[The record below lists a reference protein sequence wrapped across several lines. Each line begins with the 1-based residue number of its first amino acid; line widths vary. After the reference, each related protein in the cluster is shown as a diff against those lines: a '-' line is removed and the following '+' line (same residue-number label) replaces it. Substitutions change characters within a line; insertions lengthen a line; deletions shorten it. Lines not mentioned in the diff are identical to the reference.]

1 MARARNIKPG
11 FFLNDDL
18 AELEPLARLL
28 FIGLWCVADREGRL
42 EYRPKKI
49 KAAVLPYDDCD
60 IESLIQ
66 ELCKYEFITVYTVDN
81 IEYIQVV
88 NFKKHQNPHLKEKG
102 STIPPPPST
111 GKAPCKHSASN
122 GASTGNGCGDSGKE
136 AISKIEKYSNGNG
149 LNEHHASTVP
159 APEMHTTSRADSG
172 FLIPD
177 SGLLI
182 PDSFNPESDTDISSD
197 AAFYDEDFKRV
208 VQAFDQNIHPITPM
222 EGEKLS
228 IWMKDVEADVIIAA
242 IEEAVT
248 YNKRSYGYINA
259 VLNNWHKNNITTI
272 NGVKA
277 YLRDRRDKQNGS
289 DNSNTF
295 ENDQYA
301 DVKSI
306 KFGS

>member
-66 ELCKYEFITVYTVDN
+66 ELCKYEFITVYVVDN
-81 IEYIQVV
+81 TEYIQVV

-102 STIPPPPST
+102 SVIPPPPST
-111 GKAPCKHSASN
+111 MQASREHRAN
-122 GASTGNGCGDSGKE
+122 TGNGNGNSNEKVNDE
-136 AISKIEKYSNGNG
+136 IEKHSNSNG
-149 LNEHHASTVP
+149 LNKHHASTVQT
-159 APEMHTTSRADSG
+159 PEMHTTSRADSG
-172 FLIPD
+172 FRIPD
-177 SGLLI
+177 SGFLI
-182 PDSFNPESDTDISSD
+182 PDSFKPESDTESSAD
-197 AAFYDEDFKRV
+197 AFYDEGFKRV
-208 VQAFDQNIHPITPM
+208 VQAFDKNIHPIAPM

-228 IWMKDVEADVIIAA
+228 NWMKDVQADVIIAA

-259 VLNNWHKNNITTI
+259 VLNNWYKNNITTI
-272 NGVKA
+272 DGVRA
-277 YLRDRRDKQNGS
+277 YLRDRRDKQNGNN
-289 DNSNTF
+289 NSGDDAD
-295 ENDQYA
+295 DQYSNPA
-301 DVKSI
+301 I
-306 KFGS
+306 GIEL